1 MLKQKYFLTGIFI
14 LSAERQ
20 PIKLAWRKIVWLH
33 AKQIQLYCIKEDYYL
48 LDKYFR
54 EKQIFI
60 SAMPL
65 SGFDLRP
72 IQISDF
78 DENDWNRVIVYKEK
92 HSVEIEEIESV
103 VSFKKIFT
111 PNFMISDILT
121 FDRAYIDVANKKIVG
136 GNISGITKYLTD
148 GVLLSKSNE
157 FLKWQNAFYLWIK
170 RNFIAIKIDKIHN
183 VYVSERVRQMIDDGY
198 ILE

>member
-1 MLKQKYFLTGIFI
+1 MN
-14 LSAERQ
+14 
-20 PIKLAWRKIVWLH
+20 

-92 HSVEIEEIESV
+92 HSVEIEEIESA
-103 VSFKKIFT
+103 VSFEKIFT

-121 FDRAYIDVANKKIVG
+121 FDRAYIDVANKK
-136 GNISGITKYLTD
+136 NC
-148 GVLLSKSNE
+148 
-157 FLKWQNAFYLWIK
+157 
-170 RNFIAIKIDKIHN
+170 R
-183 VYVSERVRQMIDDGY
+183 R
-198 ILE
+198 

>member
-1 MLKQKYFLTGIFI
+1 MN
-14 LSAERQ
+14 
-20 PIKLAWRKIVWLH
+20 

-72 IQISDF
+72 IQVSDF

>member
-1 MLKQKYFLTGIFI
+1 MNAKK
-14 LSAERQ
+14 
-20 PIKLAWRKIVWLH
+20 IK
-33 AKQIQLYCIKEDYYL
+33 LYCIKDDYFI
-48 LDKYFR
+48 LDKYFK
-54 EKQIFI
+54 EKQISI

-65 SGFDLRP
+65 AGFNLRP

-78 DENDWNRVIVYKEK
+78 SENDWNRVIVYKEK
-92 HSVEIEEIESV
+92 HSVEIEEIESA
-103 VSFKKIFT
+103 VSFEKIFT

-121 FDRAYIDVANKKIVG
+121 FDRAYIDVANKKIIG
-136 GNISGITKYLTD
+136 GSISGITKYLVN
-148 GVLLSKSNE
+148 GALVPKSNE

-170 RNFIAIKIDKIHN
+170 RNFVAVKIDNSHN

>member
-1 MLKQKYFLTGIFI
+1 MN
-14 LSAERQ
+14 
-20 PIKLAWRKIVWLH
+20 

-92 HSVEIEEIESV
+92 HSVEIEEIESA
-103 VSFKKIFT
+103 VSFEKIFT

-157 FLKWQNAFYLWIK
+157 FFKMAKCFLSLDKEKFYSNK
-170 RNFIAIKIDKIHN
+170 N
-183 VYVSERVRQMIDDGY
+183 RQDS
-198 ILE
+198 